1 MSHCFGAKLTGNWTV
16 VRLEGENT
24 LRLGCGSP
32 EKTVGVGGLGGRSE
46 KENKEYCENTPL
58 PTFAHYID
66 AKVGKK
72 NLLKYSISLVHMPQF
87 LMMFTCEVNDHHDFC
102 SFVHHNKQQLR

>member
-1 MSHCFGAKLTGNWTV
+1 MGLQR
-16 VRLEGENT
+16 RLSEWEDSEEGLKRRT
-24 LRLGCGSP
+24 KSIV
-32 EKTVGVGGLGGRSE
+32 KIH
-46 KENKEYCENTPL
+46 PL